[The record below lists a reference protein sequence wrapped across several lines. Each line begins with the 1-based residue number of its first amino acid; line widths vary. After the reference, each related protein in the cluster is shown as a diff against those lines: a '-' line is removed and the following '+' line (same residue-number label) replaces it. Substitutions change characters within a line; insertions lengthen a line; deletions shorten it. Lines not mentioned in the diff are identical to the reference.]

1 MAQPII
7 TVVGTVATPP
17 DLQTTNRG
25 TPYAAFRLA
34 QTERRFNP
42 RTNRWEDGT
51 TSWYSVTCWRSWG
64 ENVAQSLRV
73 GDPVVVSGRLKV
85 RDFKVEGEARRQAE
99 IDAVTV
105 GHDIRRGVSNFT
117 KVTRPAADFVDEDD
131 EVSAHHNRLA
141 QQHASNP
148 WSEPAGEPDVGGE
161 QRTGSGDGEPPSEQ
175 DTGYGLSTP
184 FGSSATDEQ
193 VDTEKQAA

>member
-7 TVVGTVATPP
+7 TVIGTVATPP
-17 DLQTTNRG
+17 DLQATNRG

-51 TSWYSVTCWRSWG
+51 TSWYSVTCWRSWA

-85 RDFKVEGEARRQAE
+85 REFKVEGEARRQAE
-99 IDAVTV
+99 IDATTV
-105 GHDIRRGVSNFT
+105 GHDIRRGISSFT
-117 KVTRPAADFVDEDD
+117 KVSRAAAEFVDEDD

-141 QQHASNP
+141 QQYAKSP
-148 WSEPAGEPDVGGE
+148 WSEPTGDPEDGAALNG
-161 QRTGSGDGEPPSEQ
+161 GSGDGVRVAEQ
-175 DTGYGLSTP
+175 ESGHGFGEP
-184 FGSSATDEQ
+184 FGGSATDEHG
-193 VDTEKQAA
+193 DTEKQAA